1 MRLIKFISDKGV
13 SYMFGTGTWS
23 GRGSASAA
31 YAKYAHAHMR
41 IVNAKRR
48 KRGQRTI

>member
-1 MRLIKFISDKGV
+1 MHLIKFISDKGT

-48 KRGQRTI
+48 KQGKETV